1 MSDIAL
7 AAGVSKGTVSRVL
20 NEREGV
26 GEATRKRVL
35 KLIAEAGYE
44 ASFLAQGLA
53 GQRANTIAVVFPG
66 NASGVF
72 ANPVYTELLGAVGD
86 RAGESGY
93 ALNVVTLPSAE
104 THDRIVRDVA
114 RGRVDGVIL
123 PAVREGDAV
132 VDRLLEASAPMV
144 LVGHRDDR
152 RRVVWVDSDGDASLR
167 KLTASLIEAGHK
179 RLAFLDGPEEY
190 MACRLRRE
198 GFERA
203 LADAGLEAVAVT
215 SGPFAFQYGHDETAA
230 LLKLARRRRPTAILA
245 GSDLIAAGCLAGAR
259 EAGVDVPSELAI
271 TGYDDDRLAP
281 VMSPPLTSVRMP
293 MTEMGELA
301 AKLVIDLVE
310 GRRPARRT
318 HVLES
323 TLVLRESSGKATP
336 VPG

>member
-1 MSDIAL
+1 MAPRVTMSDIAL
-7 AAGVSKGTVSRVL
+7 KAGVSKGTVSRVL
-20 NEREGV
+20 NGREGV
-26 GEATRKRVL
+26 GEETRKRIL
-35 KLIAEAGYE
+35 ELIDEAG
-44 ASFLAQGLA
+44 
-53 GQRANTIAVVFPG
+53 TIAVVFPG
-66 NASGVF
+66 LASGVF

-86 RAGESGY
+86 RASESGY
-93 ALNVVTLPSAE
+93 ALNVVTLPTAD

-123 PAVREGDAV
+123 PAVREGDLV
-132 VDRLLEASAPMV
+132 VDRLLAAGAPMV

-152 RRVVWVDSDGDASLR
+152 RGVTWVDADGDTSLER
-167 KLTASLIEAGHK
+167 LTASLIRAGHR

-190 MACRLRRE
+190 MSCRLRRD

-203 LADAGLEAVAVT
+203 LAEAGLEPVAVT
-215 SGPFAFQYGHDETAA
+215 NGPFAFEYGHDQTVE
-230 LLKLARRRRPTAILA
+230 LLGLPKRRRPTAILA

-259 EAGVDVPSELAI
+259 EAGVSVPGELAI

-293 MTEMGELA
+293 MSEMGELA
-301 AKLVIDLVE
+301 AKLVIDLIE

-323 TLVLRESSGKATP
+323 ALVMRESSGKAEP
-336 VPG
+336 MPG